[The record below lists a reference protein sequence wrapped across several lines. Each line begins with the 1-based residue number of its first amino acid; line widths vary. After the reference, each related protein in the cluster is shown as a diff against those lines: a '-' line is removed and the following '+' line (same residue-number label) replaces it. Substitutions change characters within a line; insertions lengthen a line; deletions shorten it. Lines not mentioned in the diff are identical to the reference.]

1 MISIR
6 KGLFET
12 NSSSCHVFVYR
23 PENSITV
30 PKTVELRI
38 GQEETMLDIVFNDQY
53 VWFPSSCVDDFL
65 LDLAAIG
72 VENVK
77 CSDSR
82 IVELFEKYKD
92 NKQAQKYS
100 DKNLAHVLFDPEVKL
115 TTIEDCFLSDEEIE
129 KQFGK
134 GYDFYAYRL
143 S

>member
-53 VWFPSSCVDDFL
+53 VWFPSSCVDEFL

-100 DKNLAHVLFDPEVKL
+100 DKNLAHALFDPEVKL

-129 KQFGK
+129 KRFGK